1 MTYYIR
7 TTGERQLDLSFN
19 QIPYTLI
26 IDREHKP
33 IDSFI
38 NALYQISNEDAV
50 LMEDDIILCQNF
62 EEEITRV
69 IEQYPNRIIN
79 FFNILNMG
87 HIEEKY
93 NIIYNQCTFYPKGIA
108 KQIADIMVTLP
119 RRTDRKKNM
128 YSLLENVALKQL
140 DQKVV
145 QYIPHLVQHL
155 DNDTLLFEHT
165 FHRRR
170 SILFIDYVKE
180 LGIDYND
187 LTKHSSQLRR
197 LRDKHFNQLQNDSK
211 GK

>member
-1 MTYYIR
+1 MNYYIR
-7 TTGERQLDLSFN
+7 TTEQRKLNSSYN
-19 QIPYTLI
+19 QIPYKLI
-26 IDREHKP
+26 VDREHKP

-38 NALYQISNEDAV
+38 NALYQISDEDSV
-50 LMEDDIILCQNF
+50 LMEDDIILCNNF
-62 EEEITRV
+62 EQEITKV

-93 NIIYNQCTFYPKGIA
+93 TIVYNQCTFYPKGIA
-108 KQIADIMVTLP
+108 KQIADIMITLP
-119 RRTDRKKNM
+119 RRDDKKKNM

-155 DNDTLLFEHT
+155 DNDTLLFESTPHQ
-165 FHRRR
+165 RR
-170 SILFIDYVKE
+170 SIYFIDYVKE

-187 LTKHSSQLRR
+187 LTKHNFELRR
-197 LRDKHFNQLQNDSK
+197 LMNKHFKELSK
-211 GK
+211 GDVM